1 MKHSNSEPDSVV
13 ASSAEPVSNKAGND
27 LSAAENFQVEPE
39 PATAAEIFGNGIAQ
53 ARAYAA
59 ALVRDGDEL
68 GLLGP
73 REMPKLWTRH
83 ILNSAVVAELVSPG
97 EKVADV
103 GSGAGLPGIPM
114 AIAQPESEFVLIEP
128 MERRSN
134 WLKEQI
140 SELDLK
146 NVRVIRARAEEV
158 GEVFDL
164 VTARAVSA
172 LPKLLKMT
180 VPLTRDGG
188 QIIALKGS
196 KAADEIEE
204 SKKLQ
209 KKLKIASFE
218 IIQTGIG
225 RLAEPTTVVRTT
237 LV

>member
-1 MKHSNSEPDSVV
+1 MSIQQPDGSN
-13 ASSAEPVSNKAGND
+13 VSR
-27 LSAAENFQVEPE
+27 ETFEVELE
-39 PATAAEIFGNGIAQ
+39 PASAAEIFGAGIDK

-83 ILNSAVVAELVSPG
+83 ILNSAVVAELVDADK
-97 EKVADV
+97 KVADV

-114 AIAQPESEFVLIEP
+114 AIAQPAATFVLIEP
-128 MERRSN
+128 MERRSK
-134 WLKEQI
+134 WLQEQVDA
-140 SELDLK
+140 LGLT
-146 NVRVIRARAEEV
+146 NVRVHRARAEEV
-158 GEVFDL
+158 GEAFDI

-172 LPKLLKMT
+172 LPKLLRMT

-188 QIIALKGS
+188 EIIALKGS

-209 KKLKIASFE
+209 KKLRISGFE
-218 IIQTGIG
+218 ILYTGAKF
-225 RLAEPTTVVRTT
+225 LAEPTLVVRTK